1 MQALVTAPGR
11 AGTWPSDKGGLR
23 AFVRRHRFGSYL
35 AVAVAV
41 SGSYWTAMALDG
53 QVVRP
58 GGPTTHFPGLFGP
71 MIAAFLV
78 AGIADGPGGVRD
90 LVGRMFRW
98 RTGARW
104 YALAAVPTFAFAAGV
119 ALLAVTGRET
129 PTLDQLARYSG
140 LPEIGLPAV
149 LLLAFLGNG
158 FGEEVGWRGS
168 AQPTLRVSHGFLR
181 TAVIVGAVWALWHV
195 PSFTVIETYR
205 MMGLSIIP
213 IFAIGLGSGAI
224 VFGWLYERSGGSIL
238 IVALAHLSLNMATA
252 TQAGR
257 GLPQSLVTTV
267 IVAWAVL
274 IVMAEMRR
282 SGGLRREG
290 GLRGRLAAV
299 RGGFANFGR
308 RMTIALLGSRF
319 GRGMGRSVTV
329 ITYRGRATGRTLSTP
344 VEYVRDGSRVT
355 ILVAN
360 PERKQWWRNV
370 RADGNVRLLLDGVDL
385 AGRATVI
392 EPPAAVAALAGYVA
406 QRPRSARAAAAGALA
421 VVVELIDVRN

>member
-1 MQALVTAPGR
+1 M
-11 AGTWPSDKGGLR
+11 
-23 AFVRRHRFGSYL
+23 
-35 AVAVAV
+35 AV
-41 SGSYWTAMALDG
+41 DH

-78 AGIADGPGGVRD
+78 AGLADGAGGVRD

-104 YALAAVPTFAFAAGV
+104 YALAAVPTLVFVAGV
-119 ALLAVTGRET
+119 ALLAVTGGEV

-149 LLLAFLGNG
+149 LLLAFMGNG
-158 FGEEVGWRGS
+158 YGEEVGWRGF
-168 AQPTLRVSHGFLR
+168 AQPTLRVNHGFLR
-181 TAVIVGAVWALWHV
+181 TAVIVGIVWALWHV
-195 PSFTVIETYR
+195 PSFGVVETYR
-205 MMGLSIIP
+205 MMGLTIIP
-213 IFAIGLGSGAI
+213 IFVIGLGSGAI
-224 VFGWLYERSGGSIL
+224 VFGWLYERSGRSIL

-257 GLPQSLVTTV
+257 GLPQALVTSV

-274 IVMAEMRR
+274 IVIAELRR

-290 GLRGRLAAV
+290 SRSQRLAV
-299 RGGFANFGR
+299 LRGGFASFGR
-308 RMTIALLGSRF
+308 RMTIALLSSRI
-319 GRGMGRSVTV
+319 GRGLGRSVTV
-329 ITYRGRATGRTLSTP
+329 ITYRGRTTGRTLSAP
-344 VEYVRDGSRVT
+344 VEYVRDGLRVT

-370 RADGNVRLLLDGVDL
+370 RTDGNVRILLDGVDL
-385 AGRATVI
+385 PGRATVI
-392 EPPAAVAALAGYVA
+392 EPPAAAIALAGYVA
-406 QRPRSARAAAAGALA
+406 ERPRLASAAAAEALA
-421 VVVELIDVRN
+421 VVVELTDVRN

>member
-1 MQALVTAPGR
+1 
-11 AGTWPSDKGGLR
+11 
-23 AFVRRHRFGSYL
+23 
-35 AVAVAV
+35 
-41 SGSYWTAMALDG
+41 
-53 QVVRP
+53 
-58 GGPTTHFPGLFGP
+58 

-78 AGIADGPGGVRD
+78 AGIADGLGGVRD
-90 LVGRMFRW
+90 VVGRMFRW
-98 RTGARW
+98 RAGVRW
-104 YALAAVPTFAFAAGV
+104 YALAAVPTLAFVAGV
-119 ALLAVTGRET
+119 ALLAVTGSEV

-168 AQPTLRVSHGFLR
+168 AQPTLRVNHGFLR

-195 PSFTVIETYR
+195 PSFPVIETYR

-213 IFAIGLGSGAI
+213 IFVVGLGSGAI

-257 GLPQSLVTTV
+257 GLPQALVTSV
-267 IVAWAVL
+267 IVAWAVA
-274 IVMAEMRR
+274 IVIAELRR
-282 SGGLRREG
+282 SAGPRRASRPPLRV
-290 GLRGRLAAV
+290 AAV
-299 RGGFANFGR
+299 RGGFASLGR

-329 ITYRGRATGRTLSTP
+329 ITYRGRTTGRTLTTP
-344 VEYVRDGSRVT
+344 VEYVRNGSRVT

-370 RADGNVRLLLDGVDL
+370 RADGNVRLLLDGTDL
-385 AGRATVI
+385 PGRAAVI
-392 EPPAAVAALAGYVA
+392 QPPAAVAALAGYVA
-406 QRPRSARAAAAGALA
+406 QRPRSAGAAAAGALA
-421 VVVELIDVRN
+421 VVVELFDVRN